1 SMFARRHP
9 YLFTLIVLAGLA
21 CLGLVAISLT
31 AFAVSDSERLVF
43 GPRVGLIEIS
53 GVISDS
59 TFVVNSLERFAE
71 SPDIKAVLLR
81 VDSPGGSIGPSQ
93 EIFSQVQKTAAKK
106 PVVASLGSMAASGGY
121 YVSAPATGIMAN
133 PGTITGSIGVILSY
147 TNIEGLFDKV
157 GLKPIVIKSGRY
169 KDMGSPFRDITETE
183 RELFEEAVMDLYR
196 QFVGDVALG
205 RQMEIAAVEELADG
219 RIFTGSQA
227 LELGL
232 VDKIGNLR
240 DALEWAAELGGI
252 EGPIAVQPA
261 RKKGFSLLEE
271 LIALSSEMTR
281 SLHQRTATGF
291 AFLWNMD

>member
-1 SMFARRHP
+1 MFARRHP
-9 YLFTLIVLAGLA
+9 YLFTLIVLAVLG
-21 CLGLVAISLT
+21 CLGLLAISLT
-31 AFAVSDSERLVF
+31 AFAVSDSERLAF

-71 SPDIKAVLLR
+71 NPDIKAVLLR
-81 VDSPGGSIGPSQ
+81 VDSPGGAIGPSQ
-93 EIFSQVQKTAAKK
+93 EIFSQVQKTASKK
-106 PVVASLGSMAASGGY
+106 PVIASFGSMAASGGY
-121 YVSAPATGIMAN
+121 YASAPATGIMAN

-157 GLKPIVIKSGRY
+157 GLKPIVIKSGRF

-205 RQMEIAAVEELADG
+205 RQMDIAAVEKLADG

-252 EGPIAVQPA
+252 QGPIAVAPA
-261 RKKGFSLLEE
+261 RRKGFSLLEE
-271 LIALSSEMTR
+271 LIQLSSEMTR

-291 AFLWNMD
+291 AFLWTMD